1 MDESSTR
8 HRSALSIGWKVFWP
22 SEPLADVQNRTM
34 KRMWRRRALYH
45 ETRLQLFLDW
55 RIPSDSFQGSRRNVL
70 QLRILFYS
78 FQKKFA
84 KIVQNANPPFEHQR
98 SKNEGTKQAA
108 MCPLMGVFQI
118 DLSLSNLNLMICHQ
132 LLTAHGSN
140 PANPVRGNMKMRAKY
155 HTIRRLNINTKCMKN
170 TNRLKR
176 PSPTRRDMQNGS
188 VDLQ

>member
-1 MDESSTR
+1 MLCT
-8 HRSALSIGWKVFWP
+8 
-22 SEPLADVQNRTM
+22 T
-34 KRMWRRRALYH
+34 RRAFNSFWTEGSKVIHFKVLG
-45 ETRLQLFLDW
+45 ETFSSCA
-55 RIPSDSFQGSRRNVL
+55 IYS
-70 QLRILFYS
+70 ILFRKS
-78 FQKKFA
+78 LR
-84 KIVQNANPPFEHQR
+84 R
-98 SKNEGTKQAA
+98 SCRMQILRSNIRDRKNEGTKQAA

-140 PANPVRGNMKMRAKY
+140 LANPVRGNMKMRAKY
-155 HTIRRLNINTKCMKN
+155 HTIRRLNINTKCMEN